1 MPLRILVKEQVERLV
16 GKVQDLNDSK
26 QDKLTQGDGI
36 VISNNTIS
44 TDGITSSSSLITRTE
59 FEGLD

>member
-36 VISNNTIS
+36 IISNNTIS